1 VVRYNK
7 ADTRVP
13 DAGWSC
19 QRSMCLGDR
28 EGVVDVVAKK
38 LLALLVAGFA
48 IFYLLSQPENAAEAV
63 RGAVGA
69 VMEAFSQIVRFIT
82 ELFA

>member
-1 VVRYNK
+1 
-7 ADTRVP
+7 
-13 DAGWSC
+13 
-19 QRSMCLGDR
+19 
-28 EGVVDVVAKK
+28 VDVVAKK

-48 IFYLLSQPENAAEAV
+48 IFYLLSQPESAAEAV

-82 ELFA
+82 RLFA